1 MDIFWLIL
9 LAFLFTLSYT
19 LSMNYAP
26 KFCQM
31 KDLIKIC
38 ICGKFHQYSIC
49 SCEIKEFQSFLC
61 IDSASMKW
69 PLFELFGPYS
79 PILLKFWAEVVQ

>member
-9 LAFLFTLSYT
+9 LVFFFTLSYT

-26 KFCQM
+26 KFCEM

-49 SCEIKEFQSFLC
+49 GCEIKKFQSFLC
-61 IDSASMKW
+61 IDSASMKR

-79 PILLKFWAEVVQ
+79 P